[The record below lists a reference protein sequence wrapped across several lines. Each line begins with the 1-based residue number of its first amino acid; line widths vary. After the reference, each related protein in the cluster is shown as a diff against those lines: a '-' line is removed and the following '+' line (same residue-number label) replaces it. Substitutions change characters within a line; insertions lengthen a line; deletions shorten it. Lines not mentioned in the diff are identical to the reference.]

1 MVNHYPQVFVVNYRL
16 DDFIVVFRTHAGTK
30 LDAANHAN
38 ISFQVD
44 HIDETTRTGWSV
56 LIQGMAED
64 VTDRVADP
72 ITERSR
78 DLGVQPW
85 VPGDKPRLVRII
97 PAHITGRRAH
107 PNRPRLL
114 VRRPRLPLNET
125 ASCRSIGRPA
135 SLAEASGVSQPPQ
148 PAAPSPT
155 WPTDGTHSS

>member
-1 MVNHYPQVFVVNYRL
+1 MSEQAASEIESRKYDELSYDECLRRLATRSIGRLGVMVGNYPQIFVVNYRL

-72 ITERSR
+72 ITQRS
-78 DLGVQPW
+78 
-85 VPGDKPRLVRII
+85 
-97 PAHITGRRAH
+97 
-107 PNRPRLL
+107 
-114 VRRPRLPLNET
+114 
-125 ASCRSIGRPA
+125 
-135 SLAEASGVSQPPQ
+135 
-148 PAAPSPT
+148 
-155 WPTDGTHSS
+155 